1 MSRPVHLT
9 APQADSV
16 ERALDRLREAQGQM
30 EAQMTWQ
37 SAHALYAESRRA
49 VSEISRALALG
60 GDRAEREIQPDEP
73 EVSRAS

>member
-49 VSEISRALALG
+49 VSEIGRALALG
-60 GDRAEREIQPDEP
+60 GDRFERELQPVEQ
-73 EVSRAS
+73 EARNAS